1 MAGNW
6 RSRTLGLGGWLI
18 PPTLAWGALTGAAGL
33 IWAALAGLPAVVV
46 ALIALAALT
55 LGVMLAH
62 YAPSLRKYLP
72 NHEPPPELK
81 REVTAIQRELIRL
94 RNRREING
102 GSMWPV
108 HRPYQDLPANEW
120 NAYGEKLRLSREDR
134 EAVARAY
141 ELAGDFNDKMLV
153 GETTIGSSPAVEPD
167 LDGLR
172 NAFDRAAAALGLPPA
187 PATAAPPASDHP
199 RRDDRGELAQKCH
212 MLAGSI
218 ERWVESYKRQQP
230 ATVEK
235 MVEEWLAADS
245 TVDEAEA
252 RRKAYDRYDKNWRT
266 GYAIKYRPEAKKL
279 FDDAWE
285 MHEIAKSLE
294 RLAVQ
299 PVPTE
304 FEEVPKLFNDI
315 AARLYGDESG

>member
-18 PPTLAWGALTGAAGL
+18 PPTLAWGALTGAAGF

-46 ALIALAALT
+46 ALIAFAALT
-55 LGVMLAH
+55 LGVTLAH

-81 REVTAIQRELIRL
+81 AEIVAIQRELIRL
-94 RNRREING
+94 RNRREINR

-108 HRPYQDLPANEW
+108 QRPYQDLPAKEW
-120 NAYGEKLRLSREDR
+120 NTYGEKLRLGREDR
-134 EAVARAY
+134 EAVAKAY
-141 ELAGDFNDKMLV
+141 ELARHFNDKMLV

-187 PATAAPPASDHP
+187 PATAAPPASNHDHP

-218 ERWVESYKRQQP
+218 ERWVQSYERQQA

-235 MVEEWLAADS
+235 MVEEGLEAESDL
-245 TVDEAEA
+245 DPAEA
-252 RRKAYDRYDKNWRT
+252 RRRAYDLYERNWQT
-266 GYAIKYRPEAKKL
+266 EYAIKYRPEAKKL
-279 FDDAWE
+279 FDEAWE
-285 MHEIAKSLE
+285 MHVIAKSLE

-299 PVPTE
+299 PVPIE
-304 FEEVPKLFNDI
+304 FGKVPKLFNDI
-315 AARLYGDESG
+315 ADRLYGEN